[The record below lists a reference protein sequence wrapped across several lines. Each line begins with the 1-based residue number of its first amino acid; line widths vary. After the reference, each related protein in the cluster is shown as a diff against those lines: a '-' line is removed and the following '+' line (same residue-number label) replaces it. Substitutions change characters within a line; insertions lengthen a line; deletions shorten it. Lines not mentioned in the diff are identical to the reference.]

1 MEVIT
6 IQSEAF
12 QTLMKGIDE
21 IKSTIFKSQTQKLS
35 EQWLDIADTCKF
47 LHISKRT
54 LQNYRDQGILPF
66 SQIGG
71 KIYFKSLDL
80 ESHLT
85 KHYHKSF
92 KN

>member
-1 MEVIT
+1 MDVIT
-6 IQSEAF
+6 IESDAYNEIMKSINDIKESLKKQHT
-12 QTLMKGIDE
+12 QT
-21 IKSTIFKSQTQKLS
+21 LS
-35 EQWLDIADTCKF
+35 EQWLDIADTCQF

-54 LQNYRDQGILPF
+54 LANYRYTGVVPF

-71 KIYFKSLDL
+71 KIYFKTADL
-80 ESHLT
+80 EDHLK